1 MIEKDSET
9 ALHIA
14 AWTKKQREAAMQQL
28 LSPVTD
34 FPVTQFLRGKLSAL
48 KALDDELKGNG
59 EVMVFSTDNE
69 GY

>member
-28 LSPVTD
+28 LSLVTD
-34 FPVTQFLRGKLSAL
+34 FPTTQFLRGKISAL
-48 KALDDELKGNG
+48 NTLDDELKGNS
-59 EVMVFSTDNE
+59 EVIVFSADNE

>member
-1 MIEKDSET
+1 LIEKDSET

-34 FPVTQFLRGKLSAL
+34 FPVTQFLRGKISAL
-48 KALDDELKGNG
+48 NTLDDELKGNG